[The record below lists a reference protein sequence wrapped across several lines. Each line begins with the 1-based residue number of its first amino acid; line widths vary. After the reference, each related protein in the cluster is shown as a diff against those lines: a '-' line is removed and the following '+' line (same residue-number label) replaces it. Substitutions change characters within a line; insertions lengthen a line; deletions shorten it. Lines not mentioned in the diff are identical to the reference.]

1 MDGRV
6 EGEEVKAAGH
16 AARLTILFEVG
27 GEGNVIGPRNLLPC
41 AVRLEQDML
50 AKNMGDSRIIGKE

>member
-27 GEGNVIGPRNLLPC
+27 GEGNVLG
-41 AVRLEQDML
+41 RLTCYL
-50 AKNMGDSRIIGKE
+50 VLYVWNTIC